1 MKVGAIRLK
10 HDGLKVFAF
19 AETESVEEIE
29 KAKGSMEGVEIQGR
43 KLRVRSSKDTDKK
56 KRVARETTVRKEEKK
71 EQIEKEDVKKHLVAA
86 FISFLEREFE
96 SESVDEQFKELI
108 DAAKSSLSTA
118 YDLPEDDSLNIPKQ
132 IEDIFFREAKHLV
145 KIEKP
150 DIKKEIKEENA
161 EDNEEFEEGDDDGN
175 WKRRGNSKSRDT
187 EESSEHE
194 DSKKDGL
201 EGSMEVEDNLED
213 ELNPA
218 DDNEDEIVRD
228 EDHDLLVN
236 V

>member
-1 MKVGAIRLK
+1 MRKV
-10 HDGLKVFAF
+10 
-19 AETESVEEIE
+19 
-29 KAKGSMEGVEIQGR
+29 
-43 KLRVRSSKDTDKK
+43 
-56 KRVARETTVRKEEKK
+56 EKK
-71 EQIEKEDVKKHLVAA
+71 EQVEKEDVKKHLVAA
-86 FISFLEREFE
+86 FVSFLEREFE
-96 SESVDEQFKELI
+96 SESVDEQFKELV

-150 DIKKEIKEENA
+150 DVKKEIKDENV
-161 EDNEEFEEGDDDGN
+161 EDNEEFEKEDDDGN

-187 EESSEHE
+187 EESSEQGGDLKNE
-194 DSKKDGL
+194 GL
-201 EGSMEVEDNLED
+201 EGSVEVEDNLED

-218 DDNEDEIVRD
+218 DDNEDEIVRE
-228 EDHDLLVN
+228 EDHELLVN

>member
-1 MKVGAIRLK
+1 MVL
-10 HDGLKVFAF
+10 
-19 AETESVEEIE
+19 
-29 KAKGSMEGVEIQGR
+29 VEIV
-43 KLRVRSSKDTDKK
+43 KSVMFCSSKDTDKK
-56 KRVARETTVRKEEKK
+56 KRETRDTTVRKVEKK
-71 EQIEKEDVKKHLVAA
+71 EQVEKEDVKKHLVAA
-86 FISFLEREFE
+86 FVSFLEREFE
-96 SESVDEQFKELI
+96 SESVDEQFKELV

-150 DIKKEIKEENA
+150 DVKKEIKDENV
-161 EDNEEFEEGDDDGN
+161 EDNEEFEKEDDDGN

-187 EESSEHE
+187 EESSEQGGDLKNE
-194 DSKKDGL
+194 GL
-201 EGSMEVEDNLED
+201 EGSVEVEDNLED

-218 DDNEDEIVRD
+218 DDNEDEIVPD
-228 EDHDLLVN
+228 EDHELLVN